1 LTRRAALR
9 AVTTALTC
17 LAAVPAVAAQ
27 NAVPVAEARRVA
39 TAPVIDGRL
48 DDEAWK
54 AAVPT
59 GDFRQRDP
67 KEGEPA
73 TERTI
78 IRIVY
83 DQSVLYIGAE
93 LLDGDPAAIRASEL
107 RRDNELSS
115 DDTFAVLLDTFHDHR
130 NAFLFRVNPR
140 GTRYDAVV
148 RNESHEPTAEWDEQW
163 TAAARVSDTGWTVEL
178 AIPFKVL
185 RFRAEQEQTWG
196 LNVERLI
203 KRKNEE
209 TYWAGWDRNYN
220 FTHVSQAG
228 QLTGLAGIKQGG
240 RIRIRPY
247 AVAGVE
253 NLQAVP
259 NPGGTD
265 FDPNIGLD
273 DVKISVTSDLTAD
286 LAVNPDFAQ
295 TEVDE
300 QRVNLTRFSLF
311 FPEKRQ
317 FFIEG
322 ADSFKM
328 SAPQV
333 GWGSPPAELFYSR
346 RIGLSDSGNPIP
358 ILAGGKLNGKVAGFD
373 LGVMD
378 VQTDTSGGVAG
389 ENFAVVRGRKEVLGR
404 SYFGAILT
412 NRQDGGEYNR
422 VWGADARFVLF
433 DYLTLTGMLAGN
445 TATGTDGTEWL
456 RQLGAGWDDDFMR
469 AGVQYLDIDPGF
481 DPGIGF
487 VERND
492 RMVSA
497 QFAVMPRPK
506 GGIVRQFEF
515 SPEATVHHDQNGLLL
530 TRELVFGVETA
541 FQTGDELDVG
551 AGNTVEQLTE
561 PFRIAPGVVLPPGRY
576 EWNSV
581 ELRGRS
587 FEGRKASVE
596 AAATIGGFYS
606 GTKES
611 LELSGNYRPD
621 AHFSIGPSYEFNN
634 VDLEEGAFKTH
645 LLGLRA
651 NVSFTTN
658 LLTAAYI
665 QYNSSG
671 ELAALQLRF
680 NYIYR
685 SIDNVYLVYNDTR
698 YTGGRYE
705 NRANRSLA
713 FKITYSIH
721 R

>member
-9 AVTTALTC
+9 AFTTALTC
-17 LAAVPAVAAQ
+17 LAATPALAAQDAVPAAQ
-27 NAVPVAEARRVA
+27 ARRV
-39 TAPVIDGRL
+39 TAPPVIDGRL
-48 DDEAWK
+48 DD
-54 AAVPT
+54 AVWSQAIPT
-59 GDFRQRDP
+59 SDFRQRDP

-73 TERTI
+73 TERTVV
-78 IRIVY
+78 RILY
-83 DQSVLYIGAE
+83 DQSMLYIGAE
-93 LLDGDPAAIRASEL
+93 LLDREPGAIRASEL

-130 NAFLFRVNPR
+130 NAFLFRVNAR
-140 GTRYDAVV
+140 GTRFDAVV
-148 RNESHEPTAEWDEQW
+148 RNESHEPTTEWDEQW
-163 TAAARVSDTGWTVEL
+163 TAEARVSESGWTVEL

-185 RFRAEQEQTWG
+185 RFRSEQEQSWG
-196 LNVERLI
+196 LNFERLI
-203 KRKNEE
+203 KRKNED

-228 QLTGLAGIKQGG
+228 HLTGLAGIKQGG
-240 RIRIRPY
+240 RLRIRPY
-247 AVAGVE
+247 VVAGVE
-253 NLQAVP
+253 TLQAVP
-259 NPGGTD
+259 DPAGSD

-273 DVKISVTSDLTAD
+273 DVKILVTSDLTAD

-346 RIGLSDSGNPIP
+346 RIGLSEDGNPIP
-358 ILAGGKLNGKVAGFD
+358 IVAGGKLSGNLGGFE

-378 VQTDTSGGVAG
+378 VQTDESAGVAG
-389 ENFAVVRGRKEVLGR
+389 ENFAVARVRREVLGR
-404 SYFGAILT
+404 SYFGGIFT
-412 NRQDGGEYNR
+412 NRLDGGEYNR
-422 VWGADARFVLF
+422 VWGADARFVLL

-456 RQLGAGWDDDFMR
+456 RQLGAGWDDDFLR
-469 AGVQYLDIDPGF
+469 TGVQYLDIDPGF

-492 RMVSA
+492 RMVAA

-506 GGIVRQFEF
+506 SGIVRQFEF
-515 SPEATVHHDQNGLLL
+515 SPEATFHHDHDGLLL
-530 TRELVFGVETA
+530 TRELVFGVEAA

-587 FEGRKASVE
+587 FEGRQASIE
-596 AAATIGGFYS
+596 GSATFGGFFS
-606 GTKES
+606 GTKQSFEV
-611 LELSGNYRPD
+611 SGNYRPD
-621 AHFSIGPSYEFNN
+621 AHFSFSPSYEFNH
-634 VDLEEGAFKTH
+634 VDLEEGAFNTN
-645 LLGLRA
+645 LFGLRA

-671 ELAALQLRF
+671 ELAAVQLRL

-698 YTGGRYE
+698 FTGGRYE
-705 NRANRSLA
+705 SRSNRSLV
-713 FKITYSIH
+713 FKVTYSIH